1 MYAMRIDIDLL
12 KRKTL
17 TFKNILSR
25 ISQLFETLL
34 LFFNFKYITK
44 KLRVNQQIRVP
55 KVLLI
60 DGDEKVGVIPTEEAL
75 KRAEEKELDLVEVS
89 PLADPPVCKVM
100 DYGNYLYSLKKK
112 GKKQKKKVKKT
123 ETKTIRLSIRT
134 DKHDLEIKANQAR
147 KFLEDRNLI
156 KVVLIFRGREITHQD
171 LAIKKMNEFY
181 KMIEDICA
189 IEQEPKRQGFQM
201 TMMLNPLK

>member
-1 MYAMRIDIDLL
+1 M
-12 KRKTL
+12 
-17 TFKNILSR
+17 
-25 ISQLFETLL
+25 
-34 LFFNFKYITK
+34 
-44 KLRVNQQIRVP
+44 V
-55 KVLLI
+55 
-60 DGDEKVGVIPTEEAL
+60 PTEEAL

-89 PLADPPVCKVM
+89 PLAHPPVCKIM

-112 GKKQKKKVKKT
+112 EKKQKKKVKKT

-134 DKHDLEIKANQAR
+134 DKHDLEIKAEQAR

-171 LAIKKMNEFY
+171 LAIEKMNEFY
-181 KMIEDICA
+181 KMIEDICT

-201 TMMLNPLK
+201 IMMLNPMK